1 MLCWFFPQ
9 LQQSSNESNSGPLF
23 SRRNHFCANLPHLFN
38 VWYIF
43 MSSNNKARDLKVGHP
58 HRKQQQNILCR
69 DLCNNQYDQFNISK
83 DLLLLHDFAEKEK
96 NWVFFLPTLYFCLIH
111 LETSAFSRLFVL
123 LSPSRAKGWPD
134 TKASAPTPN
143 YSETIG
149 YRIKQSAASAEIVD
163 FT

>member
-96 NWVFFLPTLYFCLIH
+96 NWLFFYQLCIIVWYILKHRPFPACLCFCLPRGQRVDLTQRLPLWH
-111 LETSAFSRLFVL
+111 LI
-123 LSPSRAKGWPD
+123 
-134 TKASAPTPN
+134 TPRQLD
-143 YSETIG
+143 IG
-149 YRIKQSAASAEIVD
+149 
-163 FT
+163 